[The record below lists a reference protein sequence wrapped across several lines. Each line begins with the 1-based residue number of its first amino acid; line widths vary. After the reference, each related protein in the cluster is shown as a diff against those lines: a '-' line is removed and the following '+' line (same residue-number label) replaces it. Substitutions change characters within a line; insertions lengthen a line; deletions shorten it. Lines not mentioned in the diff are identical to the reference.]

1 MLNCVPIHSQT
12 ACDLTIIFE
21 PESSAMNLRY
31 TFTPGI
37 VRALMEIEAAR
48 QAVQLTVLPPAIAEA
63 LRQTAR
69 LRATHYSTRIEGNR
83 LTLAEAEQAVMEGR
97 RFPGRERDVCEVQ
110 NYYRALQQVEAW
122 AERGVSITEEL
133 IRKLHALI
141 FTGPRARPTPYRDG
155 QNVIRDVAT
164 GAIIYLPPAAADV
177 PDMMADLVAWIAQ
190 AEKEGLPAPVI
201 AGLAHYQFVTI
212 HPFFDG
218 NGRTARALA
227 TLILYKHGYD
237 LGRFYSLE
245 ETYAAD
251 LPAYY
256 AALQTHPHHNYYEGR
271 ATADLTAWLTYFLEA
286 MAATFHR
293 VAQEVR
299 ERAGQ
304 VVAPESAALRR
315 LDRRA
320 RLVLGLFTHQET
332 ITAVDAAHALG
343 LSPRAARDLLATW
356 VADGWLEVADPARK
370 SRRYRLSA
378 EYRQFIGGITDRR

>member
-1 MLNCVPIHSQT
+1 
-12 ACDLTIIFE
+12 
-21 PESSAMNLRY
+21 MNLRY
-31 TFTPGI
+31 TFTPAI

-83 LTLAEAEQAVMEGR
+83 LTLAEAQQAVMEGR
-97 RFPGRERDVCEVQ
+97 RFPGRERDVREVQ

-122 AERGVSITEEL
+122 AEREAPITEEL

-155 QNVIRDVAT
+155 QNVIRDAAT
-164 GAIIYLPPAAADV
+164 GAIIYLPPEAADV
-177 PDMMADLVAWIAQ
+177 PGLMADLVAWIAQ
-190 AEKEGLPAPVI
+190 AEKEKLPAPVI

-245 ETYAAD
+245 ETYVLD
-251 LPAYY
+251 LSAYY

-271 ATADLTAWLTYFLEA
+271 ADADLTGWLTYFLET
-286 MAATFHR
+286 MAATFRR

-299 ERAGQ
+299 ERASQ
-304 VVAPESAALRR
+304 VTAPEPAALRR

-332 ITAVDAAHALG
+332 ITAADAARALG
-343 LSPRAARDLLATW
+343 LSPRAARDLLAAW

-378 EYRQFIGGITDRR
+378 EYRQFIGGITAP